1 MLVFINR
8 RDRTRSSAGFP
19 SRPDQMFDHLAAG
32 ETAARAKQHGHIGQL
47 REATGRMAPQLRH
60 ALAPLSVGWRHRELI
75 LAVLRREL
83 ADRFS
88 GSVFGWAWA
97 VVGPLITLFIY
108 TMTFTKAMQLPLA
121 SAQGGTSSY
130 ALSIFLGLIIFSL
143 FAELCCRAPLL
154 MHEHAWFLKTS
165 IFPSETLAWTAVLRA
180 LTYAGI
186 SFLVLLVF
194 ELALN
199 GVLPLSIL
207 LLPFIVVP
215 LVLFLLGI
223 VWFLAAIGAFTRDIS
238 YLMITFVPVIMFAT
252 PVFYRVADLPAGL
265 RMVAYA
271 NPLGAAIEIAR
282 AVALDGVFP
291 PIFAYLGFLVV
302 SLAVCRGGHAVFQRY
317 KGILIDVI

>member
-1 MLVFINR
+1 MSVFINR
-8 RDRTRSSAGFP
+8 RDGARGSTGFP
-19 SRPDQMFDHLAAG
+19 DRPDQMCDDRASGDIAG
-32 ETAARAKQHGHIGQL
+32 RAKQRGHTGQL
-47 REATGRMAPQLRH
+47 REAVGRTAPQLRH
-60 ALAPLSVGWRHRELI
+60 ALAPLSAGWRYRELI

-88 GSVFGWAWA
+88 GSVFGWVWA
-97 VVGPLITLFIY
+97 VVGPLITLLIY

-121 SAQGGTSSY
+121 SAQGSTSSY
-130 ALSIFLGLIIFSL
+130 ALSTFLGLIIFSL
-143 FAELCCRAPLL
+143 FAELCGRAPLL

-194 ELALN
+194 ELVLN
-199 GVLPLSIL
+199 RMLPLSIL
-207 LLPFIVVP
+207 LLPLIVVS
-215 LVLFLLGI
+215 LVLFLLGV

-238 YLMITFVPVIMFAT
+238 YLMITLVPLMMFAT
-252 PVFYRVADLPAGL
+252 PVFYRVADLPTGL
-265 RMVAYA
+265 RVLAYV

-282 AVALDGVFP
+282 AVVLDGIFP
-291 PIFAYLGFLVV
+291 PIFACLGFLVI
-302 SLAVCRGGHAVFQRY
+302 SLAVCRGGYSVFQRY